1 MKKLFISVPMKNR
14 TKEEILE
21 SMDKLQ
27 TIAEVVIG
35 EKLERIDTYI
45 EEKPQFLADGE
56 PSYYKKLMYLGES
69 IKRMAQADVY
79 VGVEY
84 PPNFFAG
91 CCVENQVAELYGLGP
106 GVSDGPQYLHQIGK
120 LHGAHLVDAIP
131 RHFAGEGL
139 GVQPSSPTRRAG
151 LFFHQIHHPFFY
163 FY

>member
-45 EEKPQFLADGE
+45 EEKPQFVADGE

-79 VGVEY
+79 VGIEY
-84 PPNFFAG
+84 PPNCFAG
-91 CCVENQVAELYGLGP
+91 CCVENLAAELYGLKRVMIP
-106 GVSDGPQYLHQIGK
+106 PQYVIDNYDELCDK
-120 LHGAHLVDAIP
+120 CYKEEYPVDYEEIN
-131 RHFAGEGL
+131 RTDGL
-139 GVQPSSPTRRAG
+139 KTI
-151 LFFHQIHHPFFY
+151 L
-163 FY
+163 

>member
-79 VGVEY
+79 VGIEY
-84 PPNFFAG
+84 PPNCFAG
-91 CCVENQVAELYGLGP
+91 CCVENLAAELYGLKRVMIP
-106 GVSDGPQYLHQIGK
+106 PQYVIDNYDELCDK
-120 LHGAHLVDAIP
+120 CYKEEYPVDYEEIN
-131 RHFAGEGL
+131 RTDGL
-139 GVQPSSPTRRAG
+139 KTI
-151 LFFHQIHHPFFY
+151 L
-163 FY
+163 

>member
-27 TIAEVVIG
+27 AIAEVVIG

-56 PSYYKKLMYLGES
+56 PSYYKKLLYLGES

-79 VGVEY
+79 VGIEY

-91 CCVENQVAELYGLGP
+91 CCVENQVAELYGLKRVMIP
-106 GVSDGPQYLHQIGK
+106 PQYVIDNYDELCDK
-120 LHGAHLVDAIP
+120 CYKKEYPVDYEEIN
-131 RHFAGEGL
+131 RTDGL
-139 GVQPSSPTRRAG
+139 KTI
-151 LFFHQIHHPFFY
+151 L
-163 FY
+163 